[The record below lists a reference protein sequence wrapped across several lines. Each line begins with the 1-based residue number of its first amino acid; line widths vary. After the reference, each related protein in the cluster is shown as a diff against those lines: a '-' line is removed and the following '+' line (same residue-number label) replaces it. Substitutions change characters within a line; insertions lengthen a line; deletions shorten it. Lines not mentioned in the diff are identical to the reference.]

1 MCKSKIDLHKET
13 HGNELWCT
21 MSTNDESVT
30 TFADFCHN
38 VKVSNFRQ
46 NVSLRSNQVWKKFQI
61 KLSLD

>member
-46 NVSLRSNQVWKKFQI
+46 NVSLRSNQV
-61 KLSLD
+61 